1 MESQNEIIEWKMIRP
16 DGSERLLHI
25 GKNEVKSEELNLS
38 STNSIILFEIYFS
51 PKFNAYLRFYGY
63 APLRLNFKK
72 IGEFSKHIYIDNN
85 QSFVY
90 LEQLEYTTIDVYDNE
105 EFATFSFEKKI
116 KKPEIDHDLIEKKK
130 RIQWLNDNIE
140 YEDLKKEDNEYA
152 TKSLYSQN
160 YFNYNKK
167 NVQSKS
173 DKEKEQSM
181 SEISKDKSETSSFIK
196 EKMKDSDSEKSDK
209 NRKSN
214 INKKKEEWEKNEKRK
229 EKEKEKKEKEK
240 DNTEKNKENNI
251 IEEYEKKGEKADN
264 QENVNNKKEGVKI
277 KEKKEEEES
286 NKESEECEENS
297 VKKKCGEKD

>member
-25 GKNEVKSEELNLS
+25 GKNEVKSEELNFS
-38 STNSIILFEIYFS
+38 SSNSIILFEIYFS

-167 NVQSKS
+167 NVQNKS

-181 SEISKDKSETSSFIK
+181 SEISKDKSENSSFIE
-196 EKMKDSDSEKSDK
+196 EKMKESDSEKSDK
-209 NRKSN
+209 NRKVN
-214 INKKKEEWEKNEKRK
+214 MNKKKEEWEKNEKRK
-229 EKEKEKKEKEK
+229 EKEKEKEKKEIEK
-240 DNTEKNKENNI
+240 DNIEKNKENNVL
-251 IEEYEKKGEKADN
+251 E
-264 QENVNNKKEGVKI
+264 
-277 KEKKEEEES
+277 
-286 NKESEECEENS
+286 
-297 VKKKCGEKD
+297 